1 MEDILQKY
9 HKNIIFLLIGFILVG
24 IGALLFKSGVFENK
38 NNIEILNNTTEAQN
52 TTSEIV
58 VEITGSVEKPG
69 VYKLSNTSRID
80 DLLIAAGGLSASA
93 DREWVSKN
101 INRAAKL
108 TDGQKI
114 YVYSQSEV
122 ESAKKNGG
130 SLDIKGISTTAL
142 TSGLKLVNINTAS
155 LSELDTL
162 PGIGPVY
169 GQKIIDNRSYSTLE
183 ELVSKGVIPQKTFEK
198 IVDKIIY

>member
-1 MEDILQKY
+1 MDEFIDKY
-9 HKNIIFLLIGFILVG
+9 HRYIIFLLIGLILIGFG
-24 IGALLFKSGVFENK
+24 IFLFKTGSFDQNNK
-38 NNIEILNNTTEAQN
+38 VEILNSAVEPLEGQ
-52 TTSEIV
+52 EIT
-58 VEITGSVEKPG
+58 VEIGGAIEKPG
-69 VYKLSNTSRID
+69 VYKLSNTSRIE
-80 DLLIAAGGLSASA
+80 DLLITSGGLSASA

-101 INRAAKL
+101 INRASKL

-114 YVYSQSEV
+114 YIYSQSEV

-130 SLDIKGISTTAL
+130 SLDIKGVSTTAL
-142 TSGLKLVNINTAS
+142 TGDLELININTAS